1 MIDFLRRSL
10 QMEAD
15 KSSKLPP
22 GCALA
27 FQEFLDLLEVVVC
40 VALPGLSSV
49 VFMPEAYVRLQVG
62 Q

>member
-1 MIDFLRRSL
+1 
-10 QMEAD
+10 MEAD